1 MRMGLPSV
9 ITSDQGKEFNN
20 RLDKKLMNLLGIEH
34 RLTTPYHPQV
44 MFKFILGILMYS
56 DFRQMVSMNVS
67 IKRSKTCW

>member
-1 MRMGLPSV
+1 MGLPSV

-34 RLTTPYHPQV
+34 RLTTPYYPQV
-44 MFKFILGILMYS
+44 MFKFLLGILRYS

-67 IKRSKTCW
+67 IK